1 MTIGDQAEA
10 LGAEPHEI
18 SAIET
23 GKLPLPTQYSQKLSD
38 WLQLNE
44 HERIELLRRVE
55 GNVLP
60 FRRHIVGGEKT
71 NAMRLFRKISKMKP
85 SEIRR
90 FSKKLPP
97 EA

>member
-23 GKLPLPTQYSQKLSD
+23 GRSPPAPHYYHKLSE
-38 WLQLNE
+38 WLHLNDQ
-44 HERIELLRRVE
+44 ERKELLGKMESNIVPFQRHMAS
-55 GNVLP
+55 GN
-60 FRRHIVGGEKT
+60 KT
-71 NAMRLFRKISKMKP
+71 TAMRLFRKISKMKP
-85 SEIRR
+85 SEIWR
-90 FSKKLPP
+90 FSKKPPP